1 MRTEQEI
8 LRTSI
13 AATFLVAAFGVVF
26 GLLSGS
32 FSITFDGIYS
42 LADGSMSVLALA
54 VTRLI
59 AAHTASSKTGGTLND
74 RFMLGVWHLE
84 PLVLGLNATLLIGVS
99 IYALLNAAT
108 SLLSGG
114 RELAFDVAIVYA
126 VVTLAACTTM
136 AVLETRANRRIG
148 SDFVR
153 LDAKAWVMS
162 GGITAA
168 LLIAFCLGALVQ
180 GTSLA
185 WLAPYIDPA
194 VLIVVCLA
202 IIPLPVP
209 AVRQAL
215 ADVLLVSPEDL
226 KAHVFD
232 VAQATVERHGFID
245 YRAYVAKIGRS
256 RHVEIFFIV
265 PPGQPPRPLEDWDR
279 IRDEVGEAIGGEGP
293 NRWLT
298 IVFTADIEWAV

>member
-26 GLLSGS
+26 CLLSGS

-74 RFMLGVWHLE
+74 RFMLGGWHLE

-215 ADVLLVSPEDL
+215 ADVLLV
-226 KAHVFD
+226 
-232 VAQATVERHGFID
+232 
-245 YRAYVAKIGRS
+245 
-256 RHVEIFFIV
+256 
-265 PPGQPPRPLEDWDR
+265 
-279 IRDEVGEAIGGEGP
+279 
-293 NRWLT
+293 
-298 IVFTADIEWAV
+298 